1 MEFIDVINSRR
12 SIRSFE
18 DKSINQNQIDYIFNC
33 GRLAPSW
40 MNKQCWHF
48 IIVKNSSKIME
59 IAKTNIMNRW
69 LKNVPMIIIACAD
82 TLESGKNNDVDYSIV
97 DVTIAFEH
105 IILAA
110 TDIGLG
116 TCWVGGFDEN
126 KVKKILEIPP
136 RIKIIGMTPLGYPK
150 EKRTFSEKSKS
161 FIIKSGKRKSLKEI
175 IHYDNW

>member
-1 MEFIDVINSRR
+1 MEKIEIQCESLDNLLGGGI
-12 SIRSFE
+12 E
-18 DKSINQNQIDYIFNC
+18 KQIITEIYGEAGSGKTNFC
-33 GRLAPSW
+33 LQFTR
-40 MNKQCWHF
+40 
-48 IIVKNSSKIME
+48 E
-59 IAKTNIMNRW
+59 IAKTNIINRW

-82 TLESGKNNDVDYSIV
+82 PLESGKNNDIDYSIV

-136 RIKIIGMTPLGYPK
+136 RIKIIGITPLGHPK
-150 EKRTFSEKSKS
+150 EKKTFSEKSKG
-161 FIIKSGKRKSLKEI
+161 FIIKSTKRKTLKEI
-175 IHYDNW
+175 IHYDKW